1 MLLLAVDTAT
11 PAGSLAV
18 LRDEQL
24 AGVISTASDEPY
36 SSRLFRQL
44 ETLLSE
50 LQLQTQNFDLFAV
63 AAGPGSFTGLR
74 VGLTAVKA
82 WAEVFSKPVIAI
94 SGLEAIAAQ
103 AHPHSE
109 NGLIAP
115 VLDARRGQIYAAL
128 FRRAGPQLVQEEP
141 EQVCTIEEFLAQL
154 AQRKQDEEVVFVS
167 PAQAILRELISK
179 RAGNRSSAS
188 ISDIAQSA
196 SPLLA
201 PILGKLAL
209 ERAARGEFTD
219 ALHLDANYIRRSDA
233 ELLWKKR

>member
-44 ETLLSE
+44 EILLSE

-128 FRRAGPQLVQEEP
+128 FRRAGSRLVQEEP
-141 EQVCTIEEFLAQL
+141 EQVCIIEEFLAQL
-154 AQRKQDEEVVFVS
+154 AQRKQEIVFVS
-167 PAQAILRELISK
+167 PAPAILQELLTK
-179 RAGNRSSAS
+179 RVGNRSSAS

-201 PILGKLAL
+201 PIIGKLAL
-209 ERAARGEFTD
+209 ERAARSEFTD

-233 ELLWKKR
+233 ELLWKKQ

>member
-18 LRDEQL
+18 LSDGQL

-44 ETLLSE
+44 EILLSE

-103 AHPHSE
+103 AQPHSE

-128 FRRAGPQLVQEEP
+128 FRRAAQLVQEEP
-141 EQVCTIEEFLAQL
+141 DQVCTIEEFLAQL
-154 AQRKQDEEVVFVS
+154 AQRKQNEEIVFVS
-167 PAQAILRELISK
+167 PAPAILRELLTK
-179 RAGNRSSAS
+179 RDANRLSAS
-188 ISDIAQSA
+188 ISDVAQSA

-201 PILGKLAL
+201 PIIGKLAL

-233 ELLWKKR
+233 ELLWKKQ

>member
-18 LRDEQL
+18 LSDGQL

-44 ETLLSE
+44 EILLSE

-103 AHPHSE
+103 AQPHSE

-128 FRRAGPQLVQEEP
+128 FRRAAQLVQEEP
-141 EQVCTIEEFLAQL
+141 DQVCTIEEFLAQL
-154 AQRKQDEEVVFVS
+154 AQRKQNEEIVFVS
-167 PAQAILRELISK
+167 PAPAILRELLTK
-179 RAGNRSSAS
+179 RDGNRLSAS
-188 ISDIAQSA
+188 ISDVAQSA

-201 PILGKLAL
+201 PIIGKLAL

-233 ELLWKKR
+233 ELLWKKQ

>member
-18 LRDEQL
+18 LRDEEL
-24 AGVISTASDEPY
+24 IGVISTASEEPY

-44 ETLLSE
+44 EILLGE

-74 VGLTAVKA
+74 VGVTAVKA
-82 WAEVFSKPVIAI
+82 WAEVFSKPIMAV

-103 AHPHSE
+103 AQPYSE
-109 NGLIAP
+109 NDLIAP

-128 FRRAGPQLVQEEP
+128 YRRADSRLVQEEP

-154 AQRKQDEEVVFVS
+154 AQRKQDKKVVFVS
-167 PAQAILRELISK
+167 PAPAILRELLTK
-179 RAGNRSSAS
+179 RGGDRLSAS
-188 ISDIAQSA
+188 ISTVAQPA
-196 SPLLA
+196 STVLA
-201 PILGKLAL
+201 PIIGKLAL

-219 ALHLDANYIRRSDA
+219 ALHLDANYVRRSDA
-233 ELLWKKR
+233 ELLWKAR

>member
-18 LRDEQL
+18 LSDGQL
-24 AGVISTASDEPY
+24 AGVISTALDEPY

-44 ETLLSE
+44 EILLSE

-103 AHPHSE
+103 AQPHSE

-128 FRRAGPQLVQEEP
+128 FRRAAQLVQEEP
-141 EQVCTIEEFLAQL
+141 DQVCTIEEFLAQL
-154 AQRKQDEEVVFVS
+154 AQRKQNEEIVFVS
-167 PAQAILRELISK
+167 PAPAILRGLLTK
-179 RAGNRSSAS
+179 RDGNRLSAS
-188 ISDIAQSA
+188 ISDVAQSA

-201 PILGKLAL
+201 PIIGKLAL

-233 ELLWKKR
+233 ELLWKKQ